1 LAGQVDPAGA
11 NLPAQAIG
19 ASDLLAISVYGA
31 PELTRSVRV
40 SDAGQIRLPMVR
52 QKIEVRGRMPAEVE
66 VLIAEALVEAEILVD
81 PAVTVAIA
89 EYHSRPI
96 SVAGAVK
103 APLTFQALGKTTL
116 LEALTRAQGLSEEAG
131 PEILLTRPGGLVER
145 IPVKKLI
152 DAADPLWNVSLAG
165 GEEVRVPPAG
175 RVFVA
180 GNVKHPGAFRVD
192 SGGETTVL
200 KAVALA
206 EGLAPFATKAAYIF
220 RAGGEG
226 GRAEILVELSKIMDR
241 KAPDVALAAND
252 ILYVQPPP
260 LKSARA
266 ERYFHFDSWRVN
278 AGGALWVPAQIYVE
292 EEASPGRGKA
302 LATPHFKAQTRI
314 WDYAAAPSRK
324 IDELTSIL
332 IDSESGLK
340 DQNAPKDVSPLESQ
354 RSWERQA
361 EENLLARLEKGG
373 FLAPLGAVDEV
384 LNTVVN
390 NLIVSAKLNVEAH
403 CRVLLT
409 TPFETFAI
417 GRTIV
422 ISRGLIDVL
431 PDESSLA
438 LALASELAHIAL
450 GQRTPTQ
457 FAFNNQTMLSDFEVL
472 QRFHFERPAAEMLA
486 ASQKTISIMRAS
498 PYQNTANAG
507 LFLKALSS
515 HEPALPRLLQATLGD
530 QIADPEALARLA
542 GFAASAPPLEEDKLE
557 QIAALPLG
565 SRVKVNPWSNQLD
578 LVKTRPLALL
588 APREKMPFEVTP
600 FVLYLTRSEP
610 ASVSK

>member
-1 LAGQVDPAGA
+1 
-11 NLPAQAIG
+11 
-19 ASDLLAISVYGA
+19 
-31 PELTRSVRV
+31 
-40 SDAGQIRLPMVR
+40 
-52 QKIEVRGRMPAEVE
+52 VE
-66 VLIAEALVEAEILVD
+66 EEILVD
-81 PAVTVAIA
+81 PAVTVTIA

-103 APLTFQALGKTTL
+103 GPLTFQALGKTTL
-116 LEALTRAQGLSEEAG
+116 LEALTRAQGLSEDAG
-131 PEILLTRPGGLVER
+131 PEILLTRAGGLVER

-152 DAADPLWNVSLAG
+152 DAADPLWNVTLTG
-165 GEEVRVPPAG
+165 GEEVRVPAAG
-175 RVFVA
+175 HVFVA

-206 EGLAPFATKAAYIF
+206 EGLAPFSTKNAYIF
-220 RAGGEG
+220 RAAGDGGHM
-226 GRAEILVELSKIMDR
+226 EIEVELNKIMDR
-241 KAPDVALAAND
+241 KAPDVALKAND
-252 ILYVQPPP
+252 ILYVQGPAP
-260 LKSARA
+260 KSARA

-292 EEASPGRGKA
+292 EEASPQLGKA
-302 LATPHFKAQTRI
+302 RATPHFKAQTRI

-324 IDELTSIL
+324 MDELTSIL
-332 IDSESGLK
+332 IDNESGLT

-373 FLAPLGAVDEV
+373 FLAPPGAVDEV

-457 FAFNNQTMLSDFEVL
+457 FAFNNQTMLSDFDLL

-486 ASQKTISIMRAS
+486 ASQKTIAIMHDS

-507 LFLKALSS
+507 LFLKALNSYQA
-515 HEPALPRLLQATLGD
+515 ALPRLLQATLGD
-530 QIADPEALARLA
+530 QVADPEALARLA
-542 GFAASAPPLEEDKLE
+542 AIAASAPPLEEDKLE

-565 SRVKVNPWSNQLD
+565 SRVKVNPWSNQVD

-600 FVLYLTRSEP
+600 FVLYLTRSEAVS
-610 ASVSK
+610 ASK

>member
-1 LAGQVDPAGA
+1 MDPAGA

-457 FAFNNQTMLSDFEVL
+457 FAFNNQTMLSDFDVL